1 MPKTKF
7 FCVAV
12 EGATCDGRTL
22 ERQHLEQ
29 VAKNY
34 SPAKFGARCN
44 LEHIKSLYPDS
55 TFKMYGDVLAVKTE
69 ELKDGPLTG
78 KLALYVQADVTDEL
92 VELNRKSQK
101 VYTSIEIRPNFAET
115 GEAYLVGLA
124 FTDSPASLGTELLK
138 FSATC
143 AADVNPLA
151 TRKTSPDCFFT
162 AAMETS
168 LDFSQQEPPQHEEG
182 TKFFSR
188 IKDLLTGAQRQNSA
202 DISKLQE
209 AIELTAEGQG
219 KLLDRVEEL
228 ASKQTGGEAQ
238 AVQQLSEKVTSLT
251 LQLTEMQQKLETQD
265 GNFSQRPPASGGNG
279 NALLADC

>member
-7 FCVAV
+7 FRVAV

-29 VAKNY
+29 IAKNFD
-34 SPAKFGARCN
+34 PLKFGARCN
-44 LEHIKSLYPDS
+44 LEHIKSLYPDG
-55 TFKMYGDVLAVKTE
+55 TFKMYGDVLAVKAE
-69 ELKDGPLTG
+69 EVKEGSLAG

-92 VELNRKSQK
+92 VALNRKRQK
-101 VYTSIEIRPNFAET
+101 VYTSIEVKPSFADT

-143 AADVNPLA
+143 AAELNPLA
-151 TRKTSPDCFFT
+151 ARKTSPDCFFT
-162 AAMETS
+162 EALETS
-168 LDFSQQEPPQHEEG
+168 LDFDQQPQHEEG
-182 TKFFSR
+182 ARFFSR
-188 IKDLLTGAQRQNSA
+188 IKEMLTGTQRQHSA
-202 DISKLQE
+202 DIGKLQE

-219 KLLDRVEEL
+219 RLLDRVEEL
-228 ASKQTGGEAQ
+228 ASKLASTGDSQ
-238 AVQQLSEKVTSLT
+238 VVQQLSEKVTSLT
-251 LQLTEMQQKLETQD
+251 QQLTEMQQKLATQD
-265 GNFSQRPPASGGNG
+265 GNFSQRPTAPGGNG